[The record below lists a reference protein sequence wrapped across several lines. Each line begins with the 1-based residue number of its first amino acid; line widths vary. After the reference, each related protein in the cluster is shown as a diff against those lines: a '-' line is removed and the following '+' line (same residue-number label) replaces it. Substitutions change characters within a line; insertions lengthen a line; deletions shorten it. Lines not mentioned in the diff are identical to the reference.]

1 MNLNFF
7 RGKLKGFYFVLRL
20 HVLFKWCSGLLIFF
34 ANLNRLSAWI
44 SSQKGLGMNDFY
56 RLNLNY
62 QERLNMYAFII
73 QKESLQEPIDYIE
86 FGVFDGGSF
95 MWWANAN
102 TQANSRFY
110 GFDTFEGLP
119 EDWGSFKKGDMQSNM
134 PLTDDTRITFF
145 KGLFQDTVPGFA
157 KNYKPGVRRVI
168 HFDADLFTST
178 LFGLTSMA
186 PFLKPGDIIIF
197 DEFNVPM
204 HEFYAWE
211 LFTQSYYIK
220 YEVLAGIN
228 NFYQTAFKIL

>member
-7 RGKLKGFYFVLRL
+7 RGKLKGFYFFLRL
-20 HVLFKWCSGLLIFF
+20 HVLFNWCSGLLIFF
-34 ANLNRLSAWI
+34 GNLNRLSAWI
-44 SSQKGLGMNDFY
+44 NSQKGLGMNDFY

-62 QERLNMYAFII
+62 HERLKMYEFII
-73 QKESLQEPIDYIE
+73 QKEGLLEPIDYIE
-86 FGVFDGGSF
+86 FGVFDGSSF
-95 MWWANAN
+95 MWWAKAN
-102 TQANSRFY
+102 TQADSRFY

-134 PLTDDTRITFF
+134 PVTDDKRITFY

-157 KNYKPGVRRVI
+157 RTYKPGKRRVI

-211 LFTQSYYIK
+211 MFTQSYYIK